1 MANKV
6 YNILVVCTGNICRS
20 PMAEGMLKKVLPDQM
35 AGRVAISSAGTH
47 ALHGNMASPHAIE
60 VMQGLGIDIN
70 GHRAR
75 QLSNTL
81 VRSSNL
87 ILVMEKFHL
96 RLVKL
101 KSMLSPARVRMLTA
115 YEDNQERPYDVP
127 DPMGEGIEAYE
138 ASAAIIHHCIKGVY
152 AYLDTIIETR

>member
-1 MANKV
+1 MTNEA

-20 PMAEGMLKKVLPDQM
+20 PMAEGMLKKDLPERL
-35 AGRVAISSAGTH
+35 AGRVAIASAGTH
-47 ALHGNMASPHAIE
+47 ALHGNRASPHAIE
-60 VMQGLGIDIN
+60 VMQGMGIDIS

-87 ILVMEKFHL
+87 IVVMEKSHL

-101 KSMLSPARVRMLTA
+101 KSMLSPTRARMLTA
-115 YEDNQERPYDVP
+115 FEDNQERPYDVP

-138 ASAAIIHHCIKGVY
+138 ASAAIIHHCTRGVY
-152 AYLDTIIETR
+152 AYLDTIL